1 MIKFSQSVH
10 ASGSVSR
17 NQIQFANGFMVSI
30 VAGTGVYC
38 TMRRAPSSVR
48 MMNDVY
54 HDGEFH
60 AVEVAIIDP
69 SGRFFKTAQWHLND
83 DDVIGYVDA
92 DKLVDIM
99 AYVKALPKEY
109 QTALVNEQNAIFERR
124 KAELEND
131 KE

>member
-17 NQIQFANGFMVSI
+17 NQIQFANGFMISI
-30 VAGTGVYC
+30 VAGTGIYS
-38 TMRRAPSSVR
+38 T

-60 AVEVAIIDP
+60 TVEVAIIDP
-69 SGRFFKTAQWHLND
+69 SGRFFKTAQWNPD

-92 DKLVDIM
+92 DTLVDIM

-124 KAELEND
+124 KAELANGE
-131 KE
+131 E